1 MTHLR
6 FFTIILILAFIQV
19 LVNAR
24 PENLRFERF
33 HLNDKLPSNSVNRLY
48 HDKEGFMW
56 FGTKD
61 GLCRFDGYDIKVFR
75 TSAITP
81 GKLRSNDIHHI
92 TEDQFNRLWVGTF
105 EGVNIIDKRNFS
117 VSGLKIPY
125 LQNDR
130 INYILNDKQGKMW
143 VATSNYGVLCVDP
156 KTEEF
161 VRYSSDSD
169 SPIKLKRNAVTQVF
183 EDKDGRIWLAQWN
196 SGLCYIDPVNKT
208 ITHAPAIGSKD
219 NPFRIFQDSKGEY
232 WVCSWGD
239 GIFKAEITERGQ
251 IKIKSVPLSPKSE
264 KSIDDIVYSITEDKD
279 GRIWLVTFTGL
290 DVLEKDENGQYI
302 VYNGNQLF
310 NDEAT
315 GLFHSIIRDNRDNL
329 WLGSVGEGIFQMDFN
344 KLPIRNYPL
353 NEIKR
358 YNAQPYVTR
367 ICQTSSNELFL
378 VINRIGLFHFNLN
391 SQIINRPSD
400 PVLRNLKSIIA
411 IIYHR
416 QTGDIWISNEG
427 DSEVHI
433 FRVEGSNLTH
443 KETLS
448 IPNTSY
454 STENSVTFMREDQS
468 GNVWIGTN
476 NGLFL
481 KKRGEKISLID
492 ENLHLIND
500 IIIDKKQRI
509 WIGTDKDGLYCMQT
523 NKSSATG
530 YSLKRIS
537 LKINDYE
544 SVSVQSILC
553 RKNGNLFIAT
563 KEGGLY
569 VYDAVTGKAEDISSV
584 YGISEEGFLDIAE
597 DNLGNIWLTTLK
609 RIIRYNPETHA
620 STYYSTSDGILVSAF
635 FKNALLKLNSGEL
648 LFGGNNGLCMFS
660 SEIQA
665 ASSGTADVIVRV
677 TDILIQNKSLY
688 DIEGSGKF
696 DPDKNSVI
704 LKHNENSLSIEF
716 SALDHAAASKIQYA
730 YRISGIDKD
739 WNYTGNNRRFVS
751 YSNLAPG
758 TYTFQVKAS
767 DENGVW
773 SNHISSLRI
782 TVKPPLYQTW
792 WAQLIYVVI
801 FIIIVYVLTNTVAN
815 RIRLRN
821 ELKISNIEKI
831 KTEELTQIKLR
842 YFTNISHELLTPLT
856 VIMLQIES
864 LQKRLTDHTV
874 QFDIIKD
881 NVMRLKRLIKQILVF
896 RKTESGN
903 MKLRVLQSDVVAFVR
918 NICHSSFNPQVTENE
933 IDFTV
938 DIQYDSYQAWFDP
951 DKLDKIIYNIL
962 SNAFKYTPKGGSIAV
977 KMSFVPRGN
986 EVIMRLSVSD
996 TGIGIPEQ
1004 DLPHI
1009 FRRFY
1014 ISSTSDQSQ
1023 SHGIGLSL
1031 THDLLE
1037 IHHGKIEVMSQV
1049 GEGSV
1054 FTIEIPV
1061 SETAYVPDEKLNDE
1075 ENVPDDETQ
1084 AVNEQDIVSTEAEA
1098 ASDLMFNILVVE
1110 DNKGLN
1116 KLIAENFAD
1125 KYRVFTAENGLQ
1137 GLQIV
1142 KDQEIDL
1149 IISDVMMPEM
1159 DGLTFCKIIK
1169 NDLNTSHIAVLMLTA
1184 KNSAEDRIECYNA
1197 GADAF
1202 IAKPFEI
1209 GVLNARVK
1217 NLIGK
1222 IRQKAENFQQGVEI
1236 NISSMEYNSID
1247 EVFLKSAVNK
1257 VEEKLS
1263 EESFDFDEFAID
1275 MATSKSTLHRKLKSL
1290 TGLSPGEFIR
1300 NIRMKH
1306 AVQMLNNNIG
1316 NISEIAYAVGFND
1329 PKYFSRCFKAEFGMT
1344 PKEWMDQNRKKK

>member
-1 MTHLR
+1 MTQLR
-6 FFTIILILAFIQV
+6 IIALLIVLAGIFEYAD
-19 LVNAR
+19 AR
-24 PENLRFERF
+24 PDNLRFERF
-33 HLNDKLPSNSVNRLY
+33 LLNEKLPSNSVNRLY

-56 FGTKD
+56 LGTKD

-81 GKLRSNDIHHI
+81 GKLRNNDINFI
-92 TEDQFNRLWVGTF
+92 TEDQFNRIWVGTF
-105 EGVNIIDKRNFS
+105 EGINIIDKRNFS
-117 VSGLKIPY
+117 VSSLNIPY
-125 LQNDR
+125 LQNER
-130 INYILNDKQGKMW
+130 INYILNDSQGMMW
-143 VATSNYGVLCVDP
+143 VATSNYGVLRIDP
-156 KTEEF
+156 KTEEY

-169 SPIKLKRNAVTQVF
+169 SPIKLKRNSVSQVY
-183 EDKDGRIWLAQWN
+183 EDKEGRIWLALWN
-196 SGLCYIDPVNKT
+196 NGLSYIDPEKNT
-208 ITHAPAIGSKD
+208 ITHAPEIGSKN

-239 GIFKAEITERGQ
+239 GIFKAEIDERKQ

-264 KSIDDIVYSITEDKD
+264 KVIDEIVYSITEDKA

-290 DVLEKDENGQYI
+290 DVLEKDENNQYI

-315 GLFHSIIRDNRDNL
+315 GLFHTIIRDNRDNL
-329 WLGSVGEGIFQMDFN
+329 WLGSVGEGVFQMDFN

-353 NEIKR
+353 NEIKQ

-367 ICQTSSNELFL
+367 ICQTSSNQLFL

-391 SQIINRPSD
+391 TQAISRPTD
-400 PVLRNLKSIIA
+400 PVLRKLKSIIA

-416 QTGDIWISNEG
+416 QSGELWVGNEG
-427 DSEVHI
+427 DKEVHI
-433 FRVEGSNLTH
+433 FNVDGSNLTH
-443 KETLS
+443 KETVD
-448 IPNTSY
+448 IPDPSY
-454 STENSVTFMREDQS
+454 STENSLMFMQEDRP
-468 GNVWIGTN
+468 GNLWIGTI
-476 NGLFL
+476 NGLYV
-481 KKRGEKISLID
+481 KQPGQKIRLVD

-500 IIIDKKQRI
+500 IKIDQKGRI
-509 WIGTDKDGLYCMQT
+509 WVGTEKDGLFCLQSDK
-523 NKSSATG
+523 NSPSG
-530 YSLKRIS
+530 YSQRKIS
-537 LKINDYE
+537 LKIKDYE
-544 SVSVQSILC
+544 SISVQSILC

-569 VYDAVTGKAEDISSV
+569 VYDIVTGKAEDISSV
-584 YGISEEGFLDIAE
+584 YGISEEGFLDMTE

-648 LFGGNNGLCMFS
+648 LFGGNNGLCSFSTDVQAFS
-660 SEIQA
+660 SRA
-665 ASSGTADVIVRV
+665 ANVVVRI

-688 DIEGSGKF
+688 DIESAGKF
-696 DPDKNSVI
+696 DAEKNSVI
-704 LKHNENSLSIEF
+704 LKHRENSLSIEF
-716 SALDHAAASKIQYA
+716 SALDHAVASKIQYA

-751 YSNLAPG
+751 YSNLTPG

-792 WAQLIYVVI
+792 WAQVIYVII

-821 ELKISNIEKI
+821 ELKISNIEKL

-864 LQKRLTDHTV
+864 LQKRLLDHTV

-933 IDFTV
+933 INFTV
-938 DIQYDSYQAWFDP
+938 DIQYASYQAYFDP

-996 TGIGIPEQ
+996 TGIGIPEH

-1061 SETAYVPDEKLNDE
+1061 SETAYAPEEKLNDDD
-1075 ENVPDDETQ
+1075 NVPDEDNQALKEQETAPNEDEIAT
-1084 AVNEQDIVSTEAEA
+1084 
-1098 ASDLMFNILVVE
+1098 DLMFNILVVE

-1202 IAKPFEI
+1202 IAKPFEL

-1222 IRQKAENFQQGVEI
+1222 IRQKAEKFQHGVDI

-1263 EESFDFDEFAID
+1263 EETFDFDQFAID

>member
-1 MTHLR
+1 
-6 FFTIILILAFIQV
+6 
-19 LVNAR
+19 
-24 PENLRFERF
+24 
-33 HLNDKLPSNSVNRLY
+33 
-48 HDKEGFMW
+48 
-56 FGTKD
+56 
-61 GLCRFDGYDIKVFR
+61 
-75 TSAITP
+75 
-81 GKLRSNDIHHI
+81 
-92 TEDQFNRLWVGTF
+92 
-105 EGVNIIDKRNFS
+105 
-117 VSGLKIPY
+117 
-125 LQNDR
+125 
-130 INYILNDKQGKMW
+130 
-143 VATSNYGVLCVDP
+143 
-156 KTEEF
+156 
-161 VRYSSDSD
+161 
-169 SPIKLKRNAVTQVF
+169 
-183 EDKDGRIWLAQWN
+183 
-196 SGLCYIDPVNKT
+196 
-208 ITHAPAIGSKD
+208 
-219 NPFRIFQDSKGEY
+219 
-232 WVCSWGD
+232 
-239 GIFKAEITERGQ
+239 
-251 IKIKSVPLSPKSE
+251 
-264 KSIDDIVYSITEDKD
+264 
-279 GRIWLVTFTGL
+279 
-290 DVLEKDENGQYI
+290 
-302 VYNGNQLF
+302 
-310 NDEAT
+310 
-315 GLFHSIIRDNRDNL
+315 
-329 WLGSVGEGIFQMDFN
+329 
-344 KLPIRNYPL
+344 
-353 NEIKR
+353 
-358 YNAQPYVTR
+358 
-367 ICQTSSNELFL
+367 
-378 VINRIGLFHFNLN
+378 
-391 SQIINRPSD
+391 
-400 PVLRNLKSIIA
+400 
-411 IIYHR
+411 
-416 QTGDIWISNEG
+416 
-427 DSEVHI
+427 
-433 FRVEGSNLTH
+433 
-443 KETLS
+443 
-448 IPNTSY
+448 
-454 STENSVTFMREDQS
+454 
-468 GNVWIGTN
+468 
-476 NGLFL
+476 
-481 KKRGEKISLID
+481 
-492 ENLHLIND
+492 
-500 IIIDKKQRI
+500 
-509 WIGTDKDGLYCMQT
+509 
-523 NKSSATG
+523 
-530 YSLKRIS
+530 
-537 LKINDYE
+537 
-544 SVSVQSILC
+544 
-553 RKNGNLFIAT
+553 
-563 KEGGLY
+563 
-569 VYDAVTGKAEDISSV
+569 
-584 YGISEEGFLDIAE
+584 
-597 DNLGNIWLTTLK
+597 
-609 RIIRYNPETHA
+609 
-620 STYYSTSDGILVSAF
+620 
-635 FKNALLKLNSGEL
+635 
-648 LFGGNNGLCMFS
+648 
-660 SEIQA
+660 
-665 ASSGTADVIVRV
+665 
-677 TDILIQNKSLY
+677 
-688 DIEGSGKF
+688 
-696 DPDKNSVI
+696 
-704 LKHNENSLSIEF
+704 
-716 SALDHAAASKIQYA
+716 
-730 YRISGIDKD
+730 
-739 WNYTGNNRRFVS
+739 
-751 YSNLAPG
+751 
-758 TYTFQVKAS
+758 
-767 DENGVW
+767 
-773 SNHISSLRI
+773 
-782 TVKPPLYQTW
+782 
-792 WAQLIYVVI
+792 
-801 FIIIVYVLTNTVAN
+801 
-815 RIRLRN
+815 
-821 ELKISNIEKI
+821 
-831 KTEELTQIKLR
+831 
-842 YFTNISHELLTPLT
+842 
-856 VIMLQIES
+856 
-864 LQKRLTDHTV
+864 
-874 QFDIIKD
+874 
-881 NVMRLKRLIKQILVF
+881 MRLKRLIKQILVF